1 MPGLERQRHRS
12 ALWLHPYRE
21 VLESVVG
28 FLGAV
33 ATSIRSVVGDVATNI
48 FPERVAKLIV
58 IFCEQRLDGF
68 ELRLAPRDRRVALDK
83 KNSLCCATRV
93 A

>member
-1 MPGLERQRHRS
+1 M
-12 ALWLHPYRE
+12 WLHPYGE

-33 ATSIRSVVGDVATNI
+33 GDVHQIGVGDVAAKI
-48 FPERVAKLIV
+48 PERVAKLIV

-68 ELRLAPRDRRVALDK
+68 QLRLAPRVGSGGAGKEEFALLRDEH
-83 KNSLCCATRV
+83 
-93 A
+93 